1 MKANSKILKKSL
13 KTVKK
18 IFRSTTGKC
27 KTPQSKVKKLETED
41 EEINDPVR
49 INKELNSV
57 IQTLFNSS
65 IKSSPFETNE
75 MLKKSS
81 LPLLNFQEKQDC
93 ENNINK

>member
-1 MKANSKILKKSL
+1 MKI
-13 KTVKK
+13 
-18 IFRSTTGKC
+18 
-27 KTPQSKVKKLETED
+27 LETED

-57 IQTLFNSS
+57 IQTLFNRS
-65 IKSSPFETNE
+65 IKNSPFETNE